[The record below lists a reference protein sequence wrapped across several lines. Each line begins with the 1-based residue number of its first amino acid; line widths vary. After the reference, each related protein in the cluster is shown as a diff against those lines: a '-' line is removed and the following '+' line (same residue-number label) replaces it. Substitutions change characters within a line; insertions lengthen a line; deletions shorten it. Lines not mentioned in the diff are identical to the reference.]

1 MEEYFNKFR
10 DGIIGIDQI
19 FISPFGEKKIVYA
32 DWTASGRLYKPIED
46 VMLNNFYCFAANTHT
61 ETNITGS
68 TMTQAYHEAHKI
80 IKEHVNAGPD
90 DVIITTGTGMTG
102 AVSKLQRILG
112 LKVPEQ
118 YLPQINFNEDNRP
131 IVFVTHM
138 EHHSNQTS
146 WLVSIAD
153 VKNINPDENGLVNL
167 DDLER
172 NLKRFRNRKLKIGA
186 FTACSNVTGIQTN
199 YYEMAKL
206 MHQYG
211 GYCFVDFAASAPYV
225 DINMHSADETMK
237 LDAITFSPHKFLG
250 GPGSAGVLIFDSHLY
265 HNKIPDQPGGGT
277 VKWTNPWGGFSFFED
292 IESREDGGTPG
303 FLQTIRAAL
312 AIKLKDK
319 MGTENIRKREEEI
332 LQIAFREFKKI
343 KRLHLLAE
351 DNRKRLPILSFY
363 IESIHYNLIVRL
375 LNDLFGVQTRGGCSC
390 AGTYGHYLLHVDY
403 FTSSN
408 ITSKIEDGCL
418 TDKPGWVRASFHP
431 TSTNE
436 EVRFVCRS
444 VKYIAD
450 NITELE
456 KDYDY
461 NILTN
466 EFTHKSFKDEFADE
480 LKTWYELVQ

>member
-1 MEEYFNKFR
+1 MEDYFNKFR
-10 DGIIGIDQI
+10 AGIIGINQT
-19 FISPFGEKKIVYA
+19 FISPFGEKKIIYA
-32 DWTASGRLYKPIED
+32 DWTASGRNYTPIEE
-46 VMLNNFYCFAANTHT
+46 VLLNHFYCFTANTHT

-68 TMTQAYHEAHKI
+68 TMTRAYHEAHKI
-80 IKEHVNAGPD
+80 IKAHVNAGKD

-102 AVSKLQRILG
+102 AVNKLQRILG
-112 LKVPEQ
+112 LKIPEQ
-118 YLPQINFNEDNRP
+118 YITQINFTDDNRP

-146 WLVSIAD
+146 WLVTIAD
-153 VKNINPDENGLVNL
+153 VININPDENGLVNL

-172 NLKRFRNRKLKIGA
+172 NLKRFKNRKLKIGA

-225 DINMHSADETMK
+225 DINMHPGDDSMK

-250 GPGSAGVLIFDSHLY
+250 GPGSAGVLIFDSKLY

-277 VKWTNPWGGFSFFED
+277 VKWTNPWGGFSFYED

-303 FLQTIRAAL
+303 FIQTIRAAL
-312 AIKLKDK
+312 AIRLKEQ
-319 MGTENIRKREEEI
+319 MGVQNIRKREEEI
-332 LQIAFREFKKI
+332 LKLAFHELRKT
-343 KRLHLLAE
+343 RHLHLLAE
-351 DNRKRLPILSFY
+351 DNRNRLPILSFY
-363 IESIHYNLIVRL
+363 IDSIHYNLIVRL
-375 LNDLFGVQTRGGCSC
+375 LNDLFGIQTRGGCSC

-403 FTSSN
+403 FKSQN

-418 TDKPGWVRASFHP
+418 TDKPGWVRISFHP

-436 EVRFVCRS
+436 EVLYVCQS
-444 VKYIAD
+444 IKYIAD
-450 NITELE
+450 NIKELE
-456 KDYDY
+456 EHYHY
-461 NILTN
+461 NIETN
-466 EFTHKSFKDEFADE
+466 EFVHKSFKDEFNKE
-480 LKTWYELVQ
+480 LNSWFKLS